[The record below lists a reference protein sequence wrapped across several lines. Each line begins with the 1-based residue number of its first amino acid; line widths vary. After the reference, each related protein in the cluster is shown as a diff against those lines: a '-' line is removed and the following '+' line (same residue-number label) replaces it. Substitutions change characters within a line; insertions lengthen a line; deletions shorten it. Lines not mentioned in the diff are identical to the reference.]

1 MNRILRKRFPREI
14 KNNFFRYFALFFMI
28 VLCMYLITSMVD
40 AAEVIIRGTDNNQIE
55 SKLEDG
61 QITVFSKFT
70 DSELEEMADKG
81 VTIEPHFSFEVTLED
96 NSVLRVFKNRE
107 KVDLVTLDQGRP
119 AESDN
124 EIVLEKRYCE
134 EHEITLATSLISN
147 VGETNSL
154 LKKQEEEEIKF
165 ALGISENTHD
175 LAIAAA
181 KANTALSYTVAL
193 RDKFLEAY
201 KELMQIQ
208 V

>member
-1 MNRILRKRFPREI
+1 MDITNILNIGSEPIAR
-14 KNNFFRYFALFFMI
+14 
-28 VLCMYLITSMVD
+28 
-40 AAEVIIRGTDNNQIE
+40 AAAQASTKTESTDE
-55 SKLEDG
+55 S
-61 QITVFSKFT
+61 F
-70 DSELEEMADKG
+70 
-81 VTIEPHFSFEVTLED
+81 
-96 NSVLRVFKNRE
+96 
-107 KVDLVTLDQGRP
+107 
-119 AESDN
+119 
-124 EIVLEKRYCE
+124 
-134 EHEITLATSLISN
+134 TSLFNSMISN

-154 LKKQEEEEIKF
+154 LKKQDEEEIKF

>member
-1 MNRILRKRFPREI
+1 MDITNILNIGSAPVARAVAQASTHTE
-14 KNNFFRYFALFFMI
+14 
-28 VLCMYLITSMVD
+28 S
-40 AAEVIIRGTDNNQIE
+40 TDE
-55 SKLEDG
+55 S
-61 QITVFSKFT
+61 F
-70 DSELEEMADKG
+70 
-81 VTIEPHFSFEVTLED
+81 
-96 NSVLRVFKNRE
+96 
-107 KVDLVTLDQGRP
+107 
-119 AESDN
+119 
-124 EIVLEKRYCE
+124 
-134 EHEITLATSLISN
+134 TSLFNSMISN

-193 RDKFLEAY
+193 RDRFLEAY